1 MTLNDPD
8 QAEVPTS
15 FAASVLWAGGDVPC
29 PTQAARQRREEAR
42 QSREAAQA
50 DPSEPPTYWE
60 IEAIKAEAR
69 ADGYVAGRID
79 GIKDASA
86 AIISELDE
94 KVANSLV
101 TGTEAR
107 AFKSGLTIAKSIVE
121 RVANRLAL
129 SAKNK
134 Q

>member
-1 MTLNDPD
+1 MTIRDLDTHDIRD
-8 QAEVPTS
+8 Q
-15 FAASVLWAGGDVPC
+15 FAAY
-29 PTQAARQRREEAR
+29 E
-42 QSREAAQA
+42 
-50 DPSEPPTYWE
+50 DPRFKENRDYNEHGEDFDAWFE
-60 IEAIKAEAR
+60 KIKAEAR
-69 ADGYVAGRID
+69 AEGYVAGRVA

>member
-8 QAEVPTS
+8 QTDVPDS
-15 FAASVLWAGGDVPC
+15 YAASVLWGAENVPC
-29 PTQAARQRREEAR
+29 PTRAARQRRE
-42 QSREAAQA
+42 AAAAAA
-50 DPSEPPTYWE
+50 DSSESPTHWE
-60 IEAIKAEAR
+60 ITAIKAEAR
-69 ADGYVAGRID
+69 AEGYVAGRID

-86 AIISELDE
+86 AIISELDANVE
-94 KVANSLV
+94 KSKVV
-101 TGTEAR
+101 GTEAR
-107 AFKSGLTIAKSIVE
+107 AYKAGLTIAKSIVE

>member
-8 QAEVPTS
+8 QADVPDS
-15 FAASVLWAGGDVPC
+15 YAASVLWGAENVPC
-29 PTQAARQRREEAR
+29 PTRAARQRREEAR

-50 DPSEPPTYWE
+50 DPSESPTYWE
-60 IEAIKAEAR
+60 IEAIRAEAR
-69 ADGYVAGRID
+69 AEGYVAGRID